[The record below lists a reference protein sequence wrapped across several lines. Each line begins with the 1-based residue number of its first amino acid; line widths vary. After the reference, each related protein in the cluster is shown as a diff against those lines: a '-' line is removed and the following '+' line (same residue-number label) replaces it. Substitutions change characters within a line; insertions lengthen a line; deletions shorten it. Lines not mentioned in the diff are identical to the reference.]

1 MPPDTRQKSHKGDE
15 NIVMINFLRG
25 SEIGELINEVDTMPI
40 IYGSSDDNCTIKA
53 ATRYVHFHA
62 FRLDPDLT
70 DHDLEAY
77 LRNRQIDDV
86 KCTRISSK
94 HPDEYSSMP
103 IIYGSSDDN
112 CTIKAATRYVHFHAF
127 RLDPDLTDHD
137 LEAYLRNRQID
148 DVKCTRI
155 SSKHPD
161 EYSSLLLTITIL
173 YLNTADRRESM
184 VVPTRKH
191 GGVCIFARHDIE
203 CTPINL
209 DYLNNEINFEIAG
222 LRSKDFY
229 IFTIYRSPLGDF
241 DVFLDSLTQLLDNF
255 FGKTMIISGD
265 FNVKF
270 NTSDSNA
277 TILDVYFN
285 ICDSLISVSS

>member
-1 MPPDTRQKSHKGDE
+1 MERKSGKKVTLLNLLHI
-15 NIVMINFLRG
+15 NIQSLNNKILELELVSHNSDISFICLNEHWLTTN
-25 SEIGELINEVDTMPI
+25 EIDNVIVDN
-40 IYGSSDDNCTIKA
+40 Y
-53 ATRYVHFHA
+53 
-62 FRLDPDLT
+62 
-70 DHDLEAY
+70 Y
-77 LRNRQIDDV
+77 LV
-86 KCTRISSK
+86 SK
-94 HPDEYSSMP
+94 Y
-103 IIYGSSDDN
+103 
-112 CTIKAATRYVHFHAF
+112 CR
-127 RLDPDLTDHD
+127 
-137 LEAYLRNRQID
+137 
-148 DVKCTRI
+148 
-155 SSKHPD
+155 
-161 EYSSLLLTITIL
+161 
-173 YLNTADRRESM
+173 
-184 VVPTRKH
+184 PTRKH

-277 TILDVYFN
+277 TIVCNLFASYGLISLNLENVPMLVS
-285 ICDSLISVSS
+285 IIISLI